1 MMPVLSSCLKINLY
15 YSTVFFINWLVKGW
29 ISKRQFK
36 RGALRTWPIFGVL
49 HGLRVLTTLVF
60 GFRFS
65 STMMTVLGFFLSG
78 AFYGF
83 SGFAK
88 KVKEVTPRSRAK
100 TGVIP
105 RDLLYSVL
113 PFIKWNG

>member
-1 MMPVLSSCLKINLY
+1 MFGAVFPFSHLK
-15 YSTVFFINWLVKGW
+15 TMRFFG
-29 ISKRQFK
+29 
-36 RGALRTWPIFGVL
+36 FGVS
-49 HGLRVLTTLVF
+49 HGLPVFSSFVF

-65 STMMTVLGFFLSG
+65 STIIAVYRTFLSG

-88 KVKEVTPRSRAK
+88 EVTPRSRAE

-105 RDLLYSVL
+105 RDHLFSVKTEGCFF
-113 PFIKWNG
+113 PK